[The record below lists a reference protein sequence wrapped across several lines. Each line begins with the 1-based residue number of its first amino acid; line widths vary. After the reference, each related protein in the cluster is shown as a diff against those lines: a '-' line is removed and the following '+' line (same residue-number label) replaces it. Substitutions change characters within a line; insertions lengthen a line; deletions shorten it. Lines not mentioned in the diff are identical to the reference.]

1 MSVVPMPSIATR
13 SALEAYGEYAQ
24 AQIAIEEMA
33 ELTVALKH
41 YERGRIGVAAVQEE
55 LADVCIVIAQLVDVF
70 GRDAVVEMAERKQER
85 LMGRIAEGR

>member
-1 MSVVPMPSIATR
+1 MNVVPMPTIATR
-13 SALEAYGEYAQ
+13 TALEAFGGHAQ

-41 YERGRIGVAAVQEE
+41 YERNRVGIAAVQEE

-70 GRDAVVEMAERKQER
+70 GRDAVVEIAKQKQER
-85 LMGRIAEGR
+85 LMHRILNRR